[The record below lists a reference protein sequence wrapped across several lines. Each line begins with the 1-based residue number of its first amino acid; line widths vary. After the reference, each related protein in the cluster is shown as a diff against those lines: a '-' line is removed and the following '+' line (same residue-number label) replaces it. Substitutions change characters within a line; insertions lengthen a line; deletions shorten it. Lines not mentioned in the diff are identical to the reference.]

1 MLSGCVHNH
10 EGTVTQKLAEHK
22 ISEVNYLIFNA
33 LEGEPYQHLT
43 LSFPYKIE
51 ELNIKKI
58 SLFQDEVMVQAE
70 PRIIYINEN
79 ELAIEMTEY
88 IHEFNKINAT
98 LDNDQTVVL
107 DTGQYYFEEFEEYD
121 YEEENMSSV
130 SIESLHSQFWNGELV
145 ITTVF
150 RNENESEIEF
160 KFPNRVE
167 KYISNLCFEKVN
179 SEQYVLTAT
188 ISKDLLLDQKVDLAA
203 IDLGF
208 VQNNEGRKR
217 FILKSRETIQLSE
230 YPSFN

>member
-1 MLSGCVHNH
+1 Q
-10 EGTVTQKLAEHK
+10 EETVTQKLVDYK
-22 ISEVNYLIFNA
+22 IREVNYLIYNVP
-33 LEGEPYQHLT
+33 EGDQYQHLT

-51 ELNIKKI
+51 ELNIKKV
-58 SLFQDEVMVQAE
+58 SLFQDETMVQAD

-88 IHEFNKINAT
+88 IPEFNKIIAT
-98 LDNDQTVVL
+98 LDNNQTVIL

-130 SIESLHSQFWNGELV
+130 SIESLHSQFWSGELV

-150 RNENESEIEF
+150 RNEDESEIEF
-160 KFPNRVE
+160 KLPNRIE
-167 KYISNLCFEKVN
+167 KYISNLNFEKVN

-208 VQNNEGRKR
+208 VENNKGRKR
-217 FILKSRETIQLSE
+217 FILKIRETIQLSE